1 MNSVFSVY
9 ITEITVF
16 EAYSK
21 MHKPLFVKGR
31 DFCSLTYR
39 HRGSAS
45 IKCGDAE
52 LLSTADTV
60 TFVPRGVDYITEIT
74 SDVHVTA
81 IHFNFVGADIP
92 TCPSVVRADNPRIL
106 ALFDAIAK
114 TANDPTLHFRQLSI
128 AYELFDEL
136 SKMKFAID
144 KRKTPEKI
152 TRAREM
158 IEEGYSDPLFSIERL
173 ADELNISTTYLR
185 REFCRLNGVS
195 PIAYLK
201 DTRIRR
207 AAQLLLS
214 HDITVKEI
222 SARCGYS
229 SISYFIQDFHKRM
242 GESPNQYRV
251 RLLTAP

>member
-1 MNSVFSVY
+1 MNSVFSIY

-21 MHKPLFVKGR
+21 MHRPLFVKGR

-60 TFVPRGVDYITEIT
+60 TFVPKGVDYITEIT

-81 IHFNFVGADIP
+81 IHFNFAGAEIP
-92 TCPSVVRADNPRIL
+92 DRPSVVGADNPRIL
-106 ALFDAIAK
+106 ALFDTIAK
-114 TANDPTLHFRQLSI
+114 TANDPTLHLRQLSI

-136 SKMKFAID
+136 IKMKSAID

-158 IEEGYSDPLFSIERL
+158 IEARYHDPFLSIETL

-185 REFCRLNGVS
+185 REFCLANGVT
-195 PIAYLK
+195 PIVYLK

-214 HDITVKEI
+214 HELTVKEI
-222 SARCGYS
+222 ALNCGYS

-242 GESPNQYRV
+242 GESPGRYRT
-251 RLLTAP
+251 RLSTAP